1 MDYRQPVRFGVFV
14 TPEATERPLQ
24 MAALADELGYEVVGV
39 QDHPYQRRFFDTWTL
54 LTAIAMRTEHITVF
68 PDVAN
73 LPLRPP
79 AVLAKAAAS
88 LDLLSGGR
96 VELGLGAGGFW
107 EAIKA
112 YGGPVRTPGES
123 VSALEEAIQ
132 VIRLIWSGQHGIR
145 FEGKFYPLA
154 GAHSGPVPAH
164 PMGIWLGAYKPR
176 MLSVV
181 GRLADGW
188 VPSLGYFKPAD
199 LLEGNRQRVAFSYDA
214 QPLIKLNA
222 GKYRLRVKHGGNDS
236 NGNRVDRFLAC
247 VAYLDGVHPAI
258 ITQSGLYENEIFTAY
273 DGNLKQLWQFKSFGE
288 TNGSGAL
295 STDLGW
301 REASSVRRLNSA
313 SESVTVPVEVG
324 AGTIASVR
332 EFRVWP

>member
-79 AVLAKAAAS
+79 AVLAKAAAT

-164 PMGIWLGAYKPR
+164 PMGIWIGAYKPR

-199 LLEGNRQRVAFSYDA
+199 LLEGNRRIDEAATAEGRDPRSIRR
-214 QPLIKLNA
+214 LLN
-222 GKYRLRVKHGGNDS
+222 S
-236 NGNRVDRFLAC
+236 
-247 VAYLDGVHPAI
+247 
-258 ITQSGLYENEIFTAY
+258 
-273 DGNLKQLWQFKSFGE
+273 GNLDAE
-288 TNGSGAL
+288 TLVSLVVDYGMDTFLVSDDPDEMRIFA
-295 STDLGW
+295 T
-301 REASSVRRLNSA
+301 
-313 SESVTVPVEVG
+313 EV
-324 AGTIASVR
+324 APKVR
-332 EFRVWP
+332 EEVESRRSRSAD